1 MTKEEILKNAI
12 VGVVCDE
19 LDYEHGNFQFYKEE
33 VLQAMD
39 EYASDLQSENERLKA
54 EREWISV
61 KSKMPDETH
70 DDILVSTL
78 NGSMGVINKFLLTR
92 SQDLYWMP
100 LPCKPKHPK
109 Q

>member
-1 MTKEEILKNAI
+1 MKKEEILKNAI

-54 EREWISV
+54 ALEEIV
-61 KSKMPDETH
+61 DPIKAMKEKLKDGEK
-70 DDILVSTL
+70 L
-78 NGSMGVINKFLLTR
+78 NGLYAV
-92 SQDLYWMP
+92 DLSNNANYLKRIAENALSP
-100 LPCKPKHPK
+100 QPPK

>member
-54 EREWISV
+54 ERDSNWISLERA
-61 KSKMPDETH
+61 KKYARHQHYLGTQGSE
-70 DDILVSTL
+70 LVE
-78 NGSMGVINKFLLTR
+78 FE
-92 SQDLYWMP
+92 DWE
-100 LPCKPKHPK
+100 CKPPK